1 MSYSG
6 CWRRQGRPAVRHGT
20 TEGGSGV
27 GHRRDGAVRER
38 ERKER
43 EREATA
49 GENEVSVT
57 LGPGKIRRLN
67 GPHGNC
73 YHGLNFD

>member
-1 MSYSG
+1 M
-6 CWRRQGRPAVRHGT
+6 
-20 TEGGSGV
+20 
-27 GHRRDGAVRER
+27 RER

-43 EREATA
+43 EVAA
-49 GENEVSVT
+49 VGENEVRVT

-73 YHGLNFD
+73 YHGLNFN

>member
-1 MSYSG
+1 M
-6 CWRRQGRPAVRHGT
+6 C
-20 TEGGSGV
+20 
-27 GHRRDGAVRER
+27 ER